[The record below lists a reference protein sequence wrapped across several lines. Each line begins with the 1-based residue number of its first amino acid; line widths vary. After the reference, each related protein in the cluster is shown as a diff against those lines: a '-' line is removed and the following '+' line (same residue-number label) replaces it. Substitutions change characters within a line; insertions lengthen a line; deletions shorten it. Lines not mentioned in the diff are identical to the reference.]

1 MGNQLPQEL
10 KLTVRVGCLLRYTA
24 KADTTLLLNLRP
36 RADPGQSVEQE
47 RIVFGDS
54 LSSEQFLDA
63 FGNRIDRV
71 VLRPGSHD
79 IRHDALVRVRA
90 VPDVNDHG
98 GGAQL
103 PTESLPGYALR
114 YTLPSRYCDSDKL
127 LNLAWEKFRDFAP
140 GQQRVQAICD
150 WVHNNIEYR
159 FGSGRP
165 DISASEVIA
174 RGYGVCR
181 DFSHVVIALCRA
193 FNLPAR
199 YVTGHLP
206 DIGWVDPGSPMDFHA
221 YVEVYLGGAWCAYD
235 ARYNAPRIGRVKL
248 ASGLDAVDGAFST
261 IYGAADL
268 SFFDVWAYQVPHG
281 SVSVGDPVDLSKRLD
296 GSFLVTVG

>member
-1 MGNQLPQEL
+1 MENPPSPDL

-24 KADTTLLLNLRP
+24 KAETTLLLNLKP
-36 RADPGQSVEQE
+36 RVDAGQAVEQE
-47 RIVFGDS
+47 KIVFGDG
-54 LSSEQFLDA
+54 LSSEEYTDV
-63 FGNRIDRV
+63 FGNLIHRV

-90 VPDVNDHG
+90 VPDEFEHG
-98 GGAQL
+98 GGPQL
-103 PTESLPGYALR
+103 PTELLPARALR

-127 LNLAWEKFRDFAP
+127 LNFAWEKFQGVQP
-140 GQQRVQAICD
+140 GQPRVQAICD
-150 WVHNNIEYR
+150 WVHENIEYR

-165 DISASEVIA
+165 DISASEVIT

-199 YVTGHLP
+199 YATGHLP

-221 YVEVYLGGAWCAYD
+221 YVEVFLGGRWCSYD

-248 ASGLDAVDGAFST
+248 ALGLDAVDGAFST

-268 SFFDVWAYQVPHG
+268 SYFDVWAYQVPHG
-281 SVSVGDPVDLSKRLD
+281 LVNVGDPVDLSKRLD
-296 GSFLVTVG
+296 GAFLITVA